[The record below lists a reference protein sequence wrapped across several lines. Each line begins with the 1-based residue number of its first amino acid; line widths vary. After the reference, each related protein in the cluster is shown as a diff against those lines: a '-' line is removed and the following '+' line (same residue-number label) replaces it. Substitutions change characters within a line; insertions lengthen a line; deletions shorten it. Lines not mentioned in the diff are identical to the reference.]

1 MDLKALQASLA
12 IGSDNYE
19 KVSSQVKEFLRFNGY
34 AETLRSIE
42 KEEEKKA
49 ASTEGEKLDN

>member
-1 MDLKALQASLA
+1 MASLA

-19 KVSSQVKEFLRFNGY
+19 KVSNQVKEFLRFNGY

-42 KEEEKKA
+42 KEEKKKA
-49 ASTEGEKLDN
+49 SSTEGEKLDN